1 MLRENYAKI
10 GDLGCF
16 KYYEPEEQPPD
27 SEKKQGTDTAKNSE
41 ANSEPEQ

>member
-16 KYYEPEEQPPD
+16 KYYEPEEHSD
-27 SEKKQGTDTAKNSE
+27 AEKKQGTDTAKNSE
-41 ANSEPEQ
+41 ATSDPE